1 MTWFNFIKRT
11 RVKWPTGIM
20 PESYAEP
27 DTEKVEG
34 TEGLYRKPNH
44 QRSTEVAKPAKK
56 AAPMPPKKGGKGKK
70 DKC

>member
-1 MTWFNFIKRT
+1 
-11 RVKWPTGIM
+11 M